1 MKRNKIN
8 DYRIRSGKAIAALE
22 IAKIMLEANSNR
34 QDIIERINQ
43 TLNELNEQE
52 EVELGE

>member
-1 MKRNKIN
+1 MDTTVK
-8 DYRIRSGKAIAALE
+8 YAMRSGKAIGTLE
-22 IAKIMLEANSNR
+22 IAKIMLEVNSNR